1 MRPFPIH
8 LLVALVCAGLAL
20 PTPARCAEELDTAKG
35 EALFGRV
42 DAMLADLSKIFGFGA
57 DQPISRQLLTRQEI
71 GELVETRLAEEIAD
85 EEIRVEE
92 LYLRLFGFVPAGFDL
107 AEQVADVLTE
117 QATAL
122 YDYKTKSLYLATWTP
137 DDMQEFALVHELAHA
152 IADQRFDLGRF
163 VKKSRSADS
172 DLARSAVIEGQ
183 ASWAMTEWLFQ
194 QTGRSLLDDRSL
206 AAATAGASRYE
217 ASNYPVYSAAPL
229 YIRETMLFPYTDGLL
244 FQQSLVEEYGRRGFE
259 MVFTTPPLT
268 TRHVLTPESY
278 LSDELPTK
286 PRLLPLRQKG
296 FERTTRGMIG
306 QLEHRILV
314 EQYRG
319 TREEADALSRQWQ
332 GGRFEIHENDARDKA
347 ILRYGSDWA
356 NPFAARKIFELY
368 REVCLKKLPGA
379 ELVLDE
385 KDRFVGNSEWGWFD
399 VRQIDQS
406 VVSLEG
412 LPESPASVEPQPTG
426 EVRK

>member
-1 MRPFPIH
+1 MRLRSIF
-8 LLVALVCAGLAL
+8 LLAALAAAL
-20 PTPARCAEELDTAKG
+20 LWQPAPARAAEEIDVAAG
-35 EALFGRV
+35 EALFSRV
-42 DAMLADLSKIFGFGA
+42 DAMLADLTAIFGFGA
-57 DQPISRQLLTRQEI
+57 DQPITRQLLSREQITD
-71 GELVETRLAEEIAD
+71 LVETRLEEEVAD
-85 EEIRVEE
+85 EEFRREE
-92 LYLRLFGFVPAGFDL
+92 LYLRLFGFTPPGFDL

-152 IADQRFDLGRF
+152 IADQQFDLGRY

-183 ASWAMTEWLFQ
+183 ASWVMTEWLFQ
-194 QTGRSLLDDRSL
+194 QTGRSLLDDPSL

-229 YIRETMLFPYTDGLL
+229 YIRETMLFPYTDGLI
-244 FQQSLVEEYGRRGFE
+244 FQQRIVEKYGRRGFR
-259 MVFTTPPLT
+259 MVFDTPPLT

-286 PRLLPLRQKG
+286 PSLLPLRQKG
-296 FERTTRGMIG
+296 YERISRGMIG

-314 EQYRG
+314 EQYEG
-319 TREEADALSRQWQ
+319 SREAADALSRLWR
-332 GGRFEIHENDARDKA
+332 GGRFEIFEDKDADRA

-356 NPFAARKIFELY
+356 NEFAAQDLFKLY
-368 REVCLKKLPGA
+368 RQVCLQKLPGA
-379 ELVLDE
+379 ELVMDQE
-385 KDRFVGNSEWGWFD
+385 DRFVGKSEWGWFD
-399 VRQIDQS
+399 VRRVES
-406 VVSLEG
+406 SMMSLEG
-412 LPESPASVEPQPTG
+412 LPDRPEGVAAKTA
-426 EVRK
+426 RR

>member
-1 MRPFPIH
+1 MRARLT
-8 LLVALVCAGLAL
+8 LLLALVLATAL
-20 PTPARCAEELDTAKG
+20 FSPPCLFGEDEIDTARG
-35 EALFGRV
+35 EALFSRI
-42 DAMLADLSKIFGFGA
+42 DSMLADLSAIFGFGA
-57 DQPISRQLLTRQEI
+57 DEPISRQLLTREEI
-71 GELVETRLAEEIAD
+71 GTLVETRLAEEIKD

-152 IADQRFDLGRF
+152 IADQRFDLARF
-163 VKKSRSADS
+163 VKKSRNADG

-217 ASNYPVYSAAPL
+217 ASSYPVYSAAPL

-244 FQQSLVEEYGRRGFE
+244 FQQEMVEQYGRRGFRMIFE
-259 MVFTTPPLT
+259 TPPLN
-268 TRHVLTPESY
+268 TRHILTPKSY
-278 LSDELPTK
+278 LADELPTK

-296 FERTTRGMIG
+296 YERTTRGLVG

-314 EQYRG
+314 EQYEG
-319 TREEADALSRQWQ
+319 TRETADALSRNWQ
-332 GGRFEIHENDARDKA
+332 GGRFEIHENKDRDRA

-356 NPFAARKIFELY
+356 NPIAAGRVFEFY
-368 REVCLKKLPGA
+368 RDVCLQKLPGA
-379 ELVLDE
+379 ELVFDAQ
-385 KDRFVGNSEWGWFD
+385 DRFVGRSDWGWFD
-399 VRQIDQS
+399 VRLIEES
-406 VVSLEG
+406 IASLEG
-412 LPESPASVEPQPTG
+412 LPERPGDVPAEPAQ
-426 EVRK
+426 